1 MAGINRLARVAALA
15 VLPLM
20 DRFYRWKWRSSGPNL
35 SACRVCITFDDGCC
49 VFPLW
54 DEWKIVLLPAE
65 IRRISEFT
73 GKAASEFIDITP
85 LTLPQLED
93 YIDPGKEDPLWARL
107 FSLWTQPSG
116 FKDKCP
122 FVMAEGCSLPYH
134 VKPFLCQAY
143 PLDFNITAGT
153 ISVPEET
160 DCHVL
165 QSSGSL
171 HEALACFGDDLYSLQ
186 RRFEEFRQ
194 DFILLLNTLDRGETA
209 KNNKFGKSKA
219 VSGA

>member
-1 MAGINRLARVAALA
+1 MAGINRLARVAAPM

-20 DRFYRWKWRSSGPNL
+20 DMFYRWRWRNSGPNL

-65 IRRISEFT
+65 MQRISEFT
-73 GKAASEFIDITP
+73 GKDPSEFIDTTP
-85 LTLPQLED
+85 LTPPQLED
-93 YIDPGKEDPLWARL
+93 YIDPGNEDPLWARL

-122 FVMAEGCSLPYH
+122 FVMAEGCSLPYE

-153 ISVPEET
+153 LFVPEET
-160 DCHVL
+160 DCPML
-165 QSSGSL
+165 QSSRSL
-171 HEALACFGDDLYSLQ
+171 HEVLACFGDDWDSLQ
-186 RRFEEFRQ
+186 SRFEAFRQ
-194 DFILLLNTLDRGETA
+194 DFISLLNTLEGLEVA
-209 KNNKFGKSKA
+209 KCGS
-219 VSGA
+219 